1 MKIGVIRQRYTAIG
15 GAERYLDGLIRE
27 LLARG
32 HEIHV
37 FANSWESGA
46 QGFTFHRVPMLR
58 GSSFLKALSFA
69 SSARRAI
76 ARVPCDRIFSM
87 ERTVKQDVYRAGDG
101 CHREWLR
108 QRARFNSGLRQL
120 SIAANPFHATMLSL
134 ERRMFTPKATGRIIA
149 NSHRGKREIIDHYG
163 YPGDRIHVIHNG
175 VDCDRFR
182 PAAQRASRDRL
193 RLLFVGTGFER
204 KGLPF
209 AIEAV
214 ARLPAR
220 VELQIV
226 GKGNVARYE
235 RVAISAGVG
244 DRVRFLG
251 KDCDMPSVYQS
262 ADVLVHPAIY
272 EPFANVCL
280 EAMASGVPVVTSRI
294 NGVSEIIEPGKNG
307 AIVERPEDIEALAAA
322 IKPFLDAGTRQAAGV
337 HARKTAEAHAFGPHI
352 TETLRVITMQACTAE
367 RDE

>member
-27 LLARG
+27 LIARG
-32 HEIHV
+32 HDVHV
-37 FANSWESGA
+37 FSNSWQSGTE
-46 QGFTFHRVPMLR
+46 GFTFHHVPMLR

-69 SSARRAI
+69 KSSRRTV
-76 ARVPCDRIFSM
+76 ARVPCDRVFSM
-87 ERTVKQDVYRAGDG
+87 DRTLKQDVYRAGDG

-108 QRARFNSGLRQL
+108 QRARFNSGFKQF
-120 SIAANPFHATMLSL
+120 SIAINPFHATMLSL
-134 ERRMFTPKATGRIIA
+134 ERRMFTPEATARIIA

-163 YPGDRIHVIHNG
+163 YPADRIHVIHNG
-175 VDCDRFR
+175 VDCERFR
-182 PAAQRASRDRL
+182 PAAQKAPSGQI

-209 AIEAV
+209 AVQAL
-214 ARLPAR
+214 ARLPSQLK
-220 VELQIV
+220 LQIV
-226 GKGNVARYE
+226 GKGDVAHYQRL
-235 RVAISAGVG
+235 AASAGVSN
-244 DRVRFLG
+244 RVEFLG
-251 KDCDMPSVYQS
+251 KDCDMPPLYQD

-280 EAMASGVPVVTSRI
+280 EAMACGLPVVTSRI

-322 IKPFLDAGTRQAAGV
+322 IKPFLDAATRQAAGV
-337 HARKTAEAHAFGPHI
+337 HARKTAEAHAFAPHI
-352 TETLRVITMQACTAE
+352 TETLRVITM
-367 RDE
+367 